1 MQKQRSS
8 KRQISLNS
16 PKIASV
22 NSQQSTLPTPPGQ
35 PPPGS

>member
-1 MQKQRSS
+1 VQKQTST

-22 NSQQSTLPTPPGQ
+22 NSQHN
-35 PPPGS
+35 